1 MGIQY
6 NLKICDSSY
15 IFRPHSS
22 PGNFYGYE
30 IPHGT
35 FGGFCLKP

>member
-22 PGNFYGYE
+22 PGSE

-35 FGGFCLKP
+35 IGGFCLKP